1 MVDPPD
7 AEEEG
12 KSKEPGPECSAA
24 AASATAA
31 AQAPDPQS
39 RNGSDPASE
48 PSLPGR
54 QREQSPKLHLDLF
67 NFDSPEAE
75 GSRYVL
81 TSPRSLEAC
90 ARCGVK
96 PIVLLQRSVNDFVKD
111 APGRSMREAE
121 GLFEAYERERQGK
134 LRECREE
141 RERIIKEEKRR
152 ISNSV
157 ISSLPCS
164 PAGRPT
170 GGGVSSI
177 STKAVPAPATSA
189 GTTMANGAIPVV
201 KTNEHAAQL
210 KKKGK
215 CHSLDSKPKKR
226 EPCHSA
232 TTSTTMRTS
241 SESGASSFSWDSPR
255 DSPRDSRDK
264 WPKASSPRAR
274 TVATLSSLMGRS
286 LSLGDLSHSPQTTKR
301 VERIVKEVKRRGLSE
316 VPERDRKIAA
326 LMLAKHQEEH
336 IMSQSRYMAHLQWD
350 SERRLEELSREREE
364 REKQRAVLQCQRMWH
379 TQVSSRQRRLS
390 QEQKETATIKQ
401 RQAEESE
408 EKWRELAERQKQS
421 RQERLR
427 QAAGEENQK
436 KSHQEHNLK
445 ALEEERRAVLEQEQ
459 QLLQEKL
466 TMAELRKQE
475 REHQQQKELRGLN
488 KAEKLRHEALIREIV
503 RREAEERKLAKRI
516 MEDKLSRSME
526 NYEQIQ
532 ERRNQ
537 ELREKAKKEERH
549 IKKARQAAERKEKE
563 QREHLESLARE
574 TERRAQQAAQVAE
587 ERAQQK
593 ALKAVQS
600 RLEKEKIQRLNRQ
613 RVEEE
618 EQQRRH
624 ELLMSIEKKL
634 EKCEQI
640 FREKRA
646 VLESARSVARA
657 SFHVRDRV
665 REETNM
671 RTFDKMALEA
681 QLQASLNEK

>member
-12 KSKEPGPECSAA
+12 RSKEPGPDCSAATASAA
-24 AASATAA
+24 AATG
-31 AQAPDPQS
+31 APSPQI
-39 RNGSDPASE
+39 RNGPDPASE

-96 PIVLLQRSVNDFVKD
+96 PIVLLQRSVNDFAKE
-111 APGRSMREAE
+111 APGESMQVAE
-121 GLFEAYERERQGK
+121 GLFEVYERERQGK

-157 ISSLPCS
+157 SSSLPCS
-164 PAGRPT
+164 PA
-170 GGGVSSI
+170 
-177 STKAVPAPATSA
+177 
-189 GTTMANGAIPVV
+189 
-201 KTNEHAAQL
+201 AQP

-215 CHSLDSKPKKR
+215 CRSLDSKPKKR
-226 EPCHSA
+226 EPCHST

-255 DSPRDSRDK
+255 DSTDK
-264 WPKASSPRAR
+264 WPKASSPRVR
-274 TVATLSSLMGRS
+274 TVASLNSLMGRS

-301 VERIVKEVKRRGLSE
+301 VERIVKDVKRRGLSE

-364 REKQRAVLQCQRMWH
+364 REKQRAVLQCQRIWH
-379 TQVSSRQRRLS
+379 TQVSSRQRQLS
-390 QEQKETATIKQ
+390 QEQKEMATIKQ

-421 RQERLR
+421 RQDRLR
-427 QAAGEENQK
+427 QTAGEEKQK

-445 ALEEERRAVLEQEQ
+445 ALEEERRAILEQEQ
-459 QLLQEKL
+459 QLLQDKL

-488 KAEKLRHEALIREIV
+488 KAEKLRHKALIREIV
-503 RREAEERKLAKRI
+503 RREAEERKLAKRT

-537 ELREKAKKEERH
+537 ELREKAKKEEQH
-549 IKKARQAAERKEKE
+549 IKKAQQAAEKKEKE

-574 TERRAQQAAQVAE
+574 SERRAQQAAQVAE

-618 EQQRRH
+618 EQQRRQ

-634 EKCEQI
+634 EKSEQI

-646 VLESARSVARA
+646 VLESARSMARA

-665 REETNM
+665 RDETNM

-681 QLQASLNEK
+681 QLQASLIEK

>member
-12 KSKEPGPECSAA
+12 RSKEPGPDCSAATASAA
-24 AASATAA
+24 AATG
-31 AQAPDPQS
+31 APSPQI
-39 RNGSDPASE
+39 RNGPDPASE

-96 PIVLLQRSVNDFVKD
+96 PIVLLQRSVNDFAKE
-111 APGRSMREAE
+111 APGESMQVAE
-121 GLFEAYERERQGK
+121 GLFEVYERERQGK

-157 ISSLPCS
+157 SSSLPCS

-170 GGGVSSI
+170 GLGVSSI
-177 STKAVPAPATSA
+177 STKAAPAPATSA
-189 GTTMANGAIPVV
+189 ATTTRNGATPAV
-201 KTNEHAAQL
+201 KTNGHAAQP

-215 CHSLDSKPKKR
+215 CRSLDSKPKKR
-226 EPCHSA
+226 EPCHST

-255 DSPRDSRDK
+255 DSRDK
-264 WPKASSPRAR
+264 WPKASSPRVR
-274 TVATLSSLMGRS
+274 TVASLNSLMGRS

-301 VERIVKEVKRRGLSE
+301 VERIVKDVKRRGLSE

-364 REKQRAVLQCQRMWH
+364 REKQRAVLQCQRIWH
-379 TQVSSRQRRLS
+379 TQVSSRQRQLS
-390 QEQKETATIKQ
+390 QEQKEMATIKQ

-421 RQERLR
+421 RQDRLR
-427 QAAGEENQK
+427 QTAGEEKQK

-445 ALEEERRAVLEQEQ
+445 ALEEERRAILEQEQ
-459 QLLQEKL
+459 QLLQDKL

-488 KAEKLRHEALIREIV
+488 KAEKLRHKALIREIV
-503 RREAEERKLAKRI
+503 RREAEERKLAKRT

-537 ELREKAKKEERH
+537 ELREKAKKEEQH
-549 IKKARQAAERKEKE
+549 IKKAQQAAEKKEKE

-574 TERRAQQAAQVAE
+574 SERRAQQAAQVAE

-618 EQQRRH
+618 EQQRRQ

-634 EKCEQI
+634 EKSEQI

-646 VLESARSVARA
+646 VLESARSMARA

-665 REETNM
+665 RDETNM

-681 QLQASLNEK
+681 QLQASLIEK